1 MKGNIIIIIL
11 VAILILVLIIGIVM
25 GYFNYSANHRSEQA
39 EFNNG
44 TVSRELPNGLY
55 NGSATIAIGSW
66 LGKSF
71 DGAAKTGV
79 NRFADGERYT
89 FSMYGGKGLT
99 DSREVIKIDYNQPS
113 NPWWLKF
120 VTDEIVQVAP
130 NEYLGKIQVNVLPG
144 LPMTYGYFRLSK

>member
-25 GYFNYSANHRSEQA
+25 GYFNYSANHRPEQA
-39 EFNNG
+39 EFNKG
-44 TVSRELPNGLY
+44 TVPRELPNGSY
-55 NGSATIAIGSW
+55 NGSATVGIGSW

-71 DGAAKTGV
+71 DAQAKTGV
-79 NRFADGERYT
+79 NRFADSDRYVFT
-89 FSMYGGKGLT
+89 VYPGKGLT
-99 DSREVIKIDYNQPS
+99 DSREVIKIDYNQPT

-130 NEYLGKIQVNVLPG
+130 DEYLGKIQVNVLPG
-144 LPMTYGYFRLSK
+144 LPMTYGYFRLKK